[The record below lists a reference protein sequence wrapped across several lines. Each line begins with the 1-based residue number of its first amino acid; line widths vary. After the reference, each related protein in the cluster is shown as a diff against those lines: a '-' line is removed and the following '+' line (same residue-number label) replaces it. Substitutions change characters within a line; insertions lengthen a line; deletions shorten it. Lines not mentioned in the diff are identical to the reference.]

1 MTSITQTEG
10 LGDLPV
16 EELQAAVNTFAS
28 PMLERLPDQRL
39 RMVGVLMI
47 LGIVAGQSP
56 LITQMAR
63 GVRDGSRYVTAI
75 ARRLYRFIWN
85 KRFSHQTLQ
94 AGLYAI
100 GQAVVARYEAT
111 ELIVAIDPVNFE
123 KPYTHELEGVSTVYK
138 STPPPLTGSG
148 RLTRGYPSLTA
159 CVVNLPEP
167 VVTYANWFSYQL
179 DFLSENA
186 ELQAAASNTRALYP
200 LHKLCYVGDSGLDDQ
215 KYFAYLL

>member
-1 MTSITQTEG
+1 
-10 LGDLPV
+10 
-16 EELQAAVNTFAS
+16 
-28 PMLERLPDQRL
+28 MLERLPDQRL